1 MTICACFGWYGA
13 PTNVFNGAL
22 DILSACTSYSQGS
35 NFGPKRSEHFYMTL
49 LRKVLNSE
57 YFSETTHFFFCRDRN
72 NTLKIIQMEWH
83 CLWLNLNQYKMKLWK
98 MCIPKVRFAITT
110 RAPFSF
116 AP

>member
-57 YFSETTHFFFCRDRN
+57 YFSETTHFFFAR
-72 NTLKIIQMEWH
+72 TETTH
-83 CLWLNLNQYKMKLWK
+83 SKLFKWNGT
-98 MCIPKVRFAITT
+98 VYG
-110 RAPFSF
+110 
-116 AP
+116 